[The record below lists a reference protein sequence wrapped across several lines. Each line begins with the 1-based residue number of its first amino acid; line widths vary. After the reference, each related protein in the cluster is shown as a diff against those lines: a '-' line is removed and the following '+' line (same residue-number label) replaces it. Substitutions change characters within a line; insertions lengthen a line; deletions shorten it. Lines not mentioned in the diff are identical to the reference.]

1 MITQHLRQGKNE
13 IKIESAESLDDAK
26 KYNFQAGEYSRY
38 YINNKRVENYHA
50 MIQFIVEE
58 TRKNKEKFVYDDKEL
73 IKIRNEMIQNQ
84 NKERRKQLS
93 ELKQYYQKSG
103 VSLEILKFMDDA
115 INKIDV
121 SGVRINE

>member
-1 MITQHLRQGKNE
+1 
-13 IKIESAESLDDAK
+13 
-26 KYNFQAGEYSRY
+26 
-38 YINNKRVENYHA
+38 
-50 MIQFIVEE
+50 
-58 TRKNKEKFVYDDKEL
+58 
-73 IKIRNEMIQNQ
+73 MIQNQ